1 MTSQGD
7 LFVLWS
13 PVMNHMI
20 AWHSKSKNKGR
31 AHHGRSKIYPR
42 VLVILTW
49 YRRSTPQNWG
59 NCLAIMGRELNLMHL
74 WTCKI
79 LIFWSIYKFC
89 PHFPPQTYS
98 AVSRIPTFAPSPSL
112 FFTISSSLGRKVVKN
127 MGIILKP
134 PVLMGCVCSFG
145 GCHLVAV
152 SDSCHRPALLC
163 QSQVGGEAGHLQ
175 VQHFHLEQGSGE
187 QERGKVPNP
196 RLYANL

>member
-1 MTSQGD
+1 
-7 LFVLWS
+7 
-13 PVMNHMI
+13 
-20 AWHSKSKNKGR
+20 
-31 AHHGRSKIYPR
+31 
-42 VLVILTW
+42 
-49 YRRSTPQNWG
+49 
-59 NCLAIMGRELNLMHL
+59 MGRELNLMHL

-163 QSQVGGEAGHLQ
+163 QSQVGGETGHLQ
-175 VQHFHLEQGSGE
+175 VQHLHLEQGSGE
-187 QERGKVPNP
+187 GQSAQSKTLCKSIKTFFDLEWWSFKQYQKVIFFKPWSSIDSGP
-196 RLYANL
+196 GLQFPKLLHTSPGETVKLKFILKG